1 MKYESLVSV
10 ILPYYKKKDFILN
23 TLNSIY
29 AQTYKNIEIIIIY
42 DDENKKELFFL
53 KKHLKKKLV
62 KLIINKKNLGAAL
75 SRNKGIK
82 ESNGE
87 FIAFIDGDDV
97 WKKNKLQYQI
107 DMMKKRNLCFTH
119 TSYTIVNK
127 SLKKIKDRV
136 AKQKTDYNDLL
147 KS

>member
-62 KLIINKKNLGAAL
+62 KLIINKK
-75 SRNKGIK
+75 I
-82 ESNGE
+82 
-87 FIAFIDGDDV
+87 
-97 WKKNKLQYQI
+97 
-107 DMMKKRNLCFTH
+107 
-119 TSYTIVNK
+119 
-127 SLKKIKDRV
+127 
-136 AKQKTDYNDLL
+136 
-147 KS
+147 